1 MQTTAWPFIELD
13 DRGRPLIQGT
23 RYKVLL
29 LVEEHR
35 LYDWDAEQ
43 LRRQHPDLSLPQLH
57 AALGFQRAINW
68 IVTLMIGRFR
78 TTSRLLVVMK
88 KKNGEEKKLDKHCLK
103 GN

>member
-1 MQTTAWPFIELD
+1 MQTTAWPFIEMD
-13 DRGRPLIQGT
+13 ERGRPLIQGT

-57 AALGFQRAINW
+57 AALGFYYDHQADCDRMLEERERELDEWRAKTENPA
-68 IVTLMIGRFR
+68 LQE
-78 TTSRLLVVMK
+78 RLRR
-88 KKNGEEKKLDKHCLK
+88 LK
-103 GN
+103 EGA